1 MWNNIVTKPRDECS
15 VCSTCFNQ
23 QEHSFQAPP
32 FDERETIGDVQSDLA
47 RGGRNDDSTKISRKG
62 WAGKGMA
69 ASRGEKEIKGTQ
81 KDRGTLCWAA
91 WYFIP
96 YKRNGGTMAGT
107 RKNGM
112 KWDRGR
118 WIERKE
124 ERKRRTRASVKT
136 HHSVNNARS
145 ESDSKSG
152 GILRVLPS
160 VGKRGMIEDRGGKV
174 HLRLHFSNIST
185 FLIIDGAFFA
195 RSPRELCGLVYR
207 ASCVINPPL

>member
-1 MWNNIVTKPRDECS
+1 
-15 VCSTCFNQ
+15 
-23 QEHSFQAPP
+23 
-32 FDERETIGDVQSDLA
+32 
-47 RGGRNDDSTKISRKG
+47 
-62 WAGKGMA
+62 
-69 ASRGEKEIKGTQ
+69 
-81 KDRGTLCWAA
+81 
-91 WYFIP
+91 
-96 YKRNGGTMAGT
+96 MAGT

-118 WIERKE
+118 RIERKE

-185 FLIIDGAFFA
+185 FLIIDGGFFA
-195 RSPRELCGLVYR
+195 RSPRELCGFVYR